1 MKKVIDNKTRGK
13 AIGFL
18 IWFRSQYQ
26 VWTND
31 TYYKIAE
38 KYGQC
43 NYGTC
48 RNLIIELVEAG
59 YLTIWDDG
67 IHKRRFY
74 IDQKKYNELVN
85 PFIFQ
90 KNDSRTESTHQP
102 QD

>member
-31 TYYKIAE
+31 THYKIAE

-48 RNLIIELVEAG
+48 RNLIRELVEAG
-59 YLTIWDDG
+59 YLTI
-67 IHKRRFY
+67 
-74 IDQKKYNELVN
+74 
-85 PFIFQ
+85 
-90 KNDSRTESTHQP
+90 
-102 QD
+102 